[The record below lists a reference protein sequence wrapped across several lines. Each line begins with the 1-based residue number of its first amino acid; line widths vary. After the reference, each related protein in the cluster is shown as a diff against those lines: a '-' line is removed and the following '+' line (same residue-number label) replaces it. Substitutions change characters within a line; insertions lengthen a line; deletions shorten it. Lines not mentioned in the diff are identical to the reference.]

1 MQQNKKAL
9 SVKRGL
15 RLLKLG
21 WFCHNF
27 MLILPV
33 IVLVYTQKGITV
45 GDFFLIQGLFRIAAV
60 LFEIPSGYMSDV
72 FSRRRVLICAAA
84 VATIGFATV
93 AMAHGFWMIVLG
105 EGLLGVSSALFSGT
119 LEAYTYDL
127 LKRTST
133 QKDFLREYGSVTTYG
148 DIAAFVGTLLGG
160 MLYAGVGGENLLW
173 IETGIAAIAIFAYL
187 FVPELTEIK
196 RVVNHKT
203 AVADAIGITWKTIK
217 NPKLRNFIIFPSI
230 FGAFTIMLLWIM
242 QPIMQTAAVPV
253 SLFGF
258 YVGANQLSRAVFS
271 KYAYKICDRFGN
283 MTTSVLS
290 VLSVIL
296 SIVAGIL
303 AMYVNNMV
311 AVYILCAI
319 LAFVPSMQS
328 LVKLQYNTLIH
339 DCVKSQERGTVI
351 STRAMVSMILG
362 AVVLV
367 IVKFLVDGLGLTAT
381 MICALFATIVLFW
394 ALRKV
399 SRFVKQ

>member
-1 MQQNKKAL
+1 MRKDKKSL

-72 FSRRRVLICAAA
+72 FSRRRILIYAA
-84 VATIGFATV
+84 VVATLGFATV
-93 AMAHGFWMIVLG
+93 AMAHGFWGIMLG

-127 LKRTST
+127 LKRTNS
-133 QKDFLREYGSVTTYG
+133 QKDFLREYGSVNTFG
-148 DIAAFVGTLLGG
+148 DVAAFVGTLLGG
-160 MLYAGVGGENLLW
+160 MLYAGVGGEMLLW
-173 IETGIAAIAIFAYL
+173 IETSIAAIAIFAYL

-217 NPKLRNFIIFPSI
+217 NPKLRNLIIFPSI

-351 STRAMVSMILG
+351 STRAMVSM
-362 AVVLV
+362 
-367 IVKFLVDGLGLTAT
+367 
-381 MICALFATIVLFW
+381 
-394 ALRKV
+394 
-399 SRFVKQ
+399 